1 MPSDASAPPP
11 APLSPLAKLAVE
23 LGPLLVFFVVLQRA
37 GIFVATGVL
46 MAAMAVSLGVS
57 WRVERRLPPM
67 SIVTG
72 VLVLVLGGLTL
83 WLGNET
89 FIKLKPTIVA
99 LLFASVLAAGLLL
112 KRPFLQIV
120 LGSAFRL
127 DESGWRALTLRWI
140 GFFVVLAL
148 ANEVARRRLS
158 TEAWATFKVFGVLG
172 LTFVFTLLQMP
183 LVKRHEL
190 PADAPADEPRA

>member
-1 MPSDASAPPP
+1 MSPSSSAP
-11 APLSPLAKLAVE
+11 ASGLSPLAKLAVE

-89 FIKLKPTIVA
+89 FIKLKPTIIS

-112 KRPFLQIV
+112 KRPFLQTV

-140 GFFVVLAL
+140 GFFVFLAL
-148 ANEVARRRLS
+148 TNEVARRRLS

-190 PADAPADEPRA
+190 PADEPSS